1 MIAAFLLFFIFF
13 ISMVHLFPAEKEN
26 QSPCKIART
35 GYRKK
40 EKKSSWLI
48 IYSTSIFHARHR
60 RSPVITTTTLFF
72 FFILTRAPPFII
84 YYFLPLNCQVRRA
97 KVTPLTTGN
106 DAALKAPTFGYR

>member
-1 MIAAFLLFFIFF
+1 
-13 ISMVHLFPAEKEN
+13 MVHLFPAEKEN

-40 EKKSSWLI
+40 EKKEFMANNILNFYFSRSSSEVASYYDD
-48 IYSTSIFHARHR
+48 YSLLLLHFN
-60 RSPVITTTTLFF
+60 PG
-72 FFILTRAPPFII
+72 PPFII